1 MAQSTAIRRLKK
13 EYANLMKE
21 PPPGAHVRPL
31 ETNFL
36 HAHFLL
42 HAEVFY
48 DTPYEGGVYHGVLKF
63 PSNYPLKPPAVIL
76 RTPSGRFQPDHKI
89 CFSMSDAHPEL
100 WNPMWSIRSIV
111 TGLVSF
117 MNSDEITTGGVKAS
131 SAHRV
136 QLAKESLKYCLERD
150 ALASALFKDELE
162 VIRKDREETYSTDG
176 CEGGEGENEKNNVWP
191 PKRKD
196 PVKKECPKVD
206 KPLTRGRRIRN
217 TTRLMTPV
225 RKCEEDTKT
234 TTHVE
239 RGTGASKIVENS
251 QDPGTGKNAAK
262 NKKKKEREKRK
273 KLVKK
278 FTLNLMAQVPTFM
291 EAVEASLLENGLDV
305 KGENKNKDRAGSINQ
320 YSYVP
325 DHVCWRTETL
335 EEYTKLVT
343 ALSSSD
349 DWTMLVESDVGG
361 RSIATFQMKVGIS
374 FGSDGNG
381 DGDGNDDTNEHRM
394 IDVVEIPAPK
404 EGSPYESGLEHVE
417 YVISIKGDNDDE
429 EGRSRSALVTSSPL
443 NDHAHQELLTGF
455 MDTFPD
461 IKWNTKA
468 KAKEINPDVST
479 KFELPSSHSGGTM
492 GSVKFHLVPLSEVI
506 KYEKNSG
513 LV

>member
-13 EYANLMKE
+13 EYSNLLKE

-63 PSNYPLKPPAVIL
+63 PFNYPLKPPTVIL

-89 CFSMSDAHPEL
+89 CFSMSDFHPEL

-117 MNSDEITTGGVKAS
+117 MNSDDITTGGVKAS
-131 SAHRV
+131 AAHRV
-136 QLAKESLKYCLERD
+136 QLAKESLIYCLDLERD
-150 ALASALFKDELE
+150 ALASELFKEELE
-162 VIRKDREETYSTDG
+162 TMRKEREEA
-176 CEGGEGENEKNNVWP
+176 NNIWP

-196 PVKKECPKVD
+196 PIKKELPKVD
-206 KPLTRGRRIRN
+206 KPLARGRRIRN
-217 TTRLMTPV
+217 TTRLTTPA
-225 RKCEEDTKT
+225 KN
-234 TTHVE
+234 VE
-239 RGTGASKIVENS
+239 GAGAGTEAGTNVVES
-251 QDPGTGKNAAK
+251 SPDPCIGKNAAK

-278 FTLNLMAQVPTFM
+278 FTSNLMAQVPTFM
-291 EAVEASLLENGLDV
+291 EAVEASLLENGLDI
-305 KGENKNKDRAGSINQ
+305 KEASSLYSH

-325 DHVCWRTETL
+325 DHICWRTETL
-335 EEYTKLVT
+335 DEYTKLVA
-343 ALSSSD
+343 ALRGSD

-361 RSIATFQMKVGIS
+361 RSIATFKIKVGIS
-374 FGSDGNG
+374 LRGGSD
-381 DGDGNDDTNEHRM
+381 DGDRNDDTNDYCM

-404 EGSPYESGLEHVE
+404 EGSPYASGLEHVE
-417 YVISIKGDNDDE
+417 YVISTKKGADNNGE
-429 EGRSRSALVTSSPL
+429 EGDRSRSALLTCSPL
-443 NDHAHQELLTGF
+443 NDRVHQDVLAGF
-455 MDTFPD
+455 MEHFPHFQ
-461 IKWNTKA
+461 WNTKA
-468 KAKEINPDVST
+468 KSKKINPDVST
-479 KFELPSSHSGGTM
+479 KIELPSSHAGGTTT
-492 GSVKFHLVPLSEVI
+492 GSVKFHLVPLSDVI
-506 KYEKNSG
+506 EYEKNNR